1 MTARIT
7 SQGTNVKNVSGTVT
21 AKVTKSVTLN
31 GDECK
36 MTVGGERDDNIVLV
50 HQNQRKSKVQKEKEG
65 TNGSPL
71 GKTSDGRRVREIFLT
86 FFFYILSC
94 KEEKMKTHK
103 ARSSAS

>member
-7 SQGTNVKNVSGTVT
+7 SQGTNVKHVSGTVT
-21 AKVTKSVTLN
+21 TKVTKPVTLN

-71 GKTSDGRRVREIFLT
+71 GKTSDGRRVREIVLFPI
-86 FFFYILSC
+86 YINIS
-94 KEEKMKTHK
+94 
-103 ARSSAS
+103 